1 MPEKFNPKTFFTFHQ
16 TSTTMKYKFNH
27 EAEAMPETVGITDE
41 RWDEIE
47 NTIQGIVDDYSG
59 TEDIDT
65 GILLE
70 SSLNKI
76 DPENIVEAAI
86 IGYIIAKGVS
96 AAIIGYIIAKGV
108 SEAERNM

>member
-1 MPEKFNPKTFFTFHQ
+1 
-16 TSTTMKYKFNH
+16 MKYKFNH